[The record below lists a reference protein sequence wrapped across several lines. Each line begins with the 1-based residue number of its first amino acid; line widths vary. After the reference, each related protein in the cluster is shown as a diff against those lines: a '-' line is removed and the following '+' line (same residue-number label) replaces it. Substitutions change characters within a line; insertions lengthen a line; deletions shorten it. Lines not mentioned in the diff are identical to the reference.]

1 VLLGHWL
8 RKRGVRD
15 QVAVIG
21 KGAHSPHC
29 FPDDVTTQLYES
41 LERLNTDYIDVYFLH
56 RDNPDVPV
64 GEFVNVLN
72 EHYRPGR
79 IKVFGGSNWTLARMD
94 EANACAAKH
103 GLEGFRVLSNQFS
116 LAEMIEPVWAGCI
129 SASDAALVAWLKRTG
144 TTLFA
149 WSSQARGFFT
159 DRGGRQ
165 KHDDPALVK
174 SWYNEVNFARRD
186 RAEWLA
192 RKYNTTVAA
201 IALAYNLAQNFALFP
216 LIGPVTVDELRSSLV
231 ALRAKLSREEG
242 ELAADQRL
250 ADACALF

>member
-29 FPDDVTTQLYES
+29 FPDAVTTQLYES

-56 RDNPDVPV
+56 RDNPDVSV
-64 GEFVNVLN
+64 GEFVDVLN
-72 EHYRPGR
+72 EHYRAGR
-79 IKVFGGSNWTLARMD
+79 IKVFGGPNWTLARMD
-94 EANACAAKH
+94 EANACA
-103 GLEGFRVLSNQFS
+103 
-116 LAEMIEPVWAGCI
+116 
-129 SASDAALVAWLKRTG
+129 VAWLKRTG